1 MCDGSFRGR
10 PTERLPAM
18 QGIGNYRELHE
29 AHLMNK
35 AYWSILIVLGI
46 ATVIA
51 TIKAESDHRRE
62 QRELE
67 HLRRIANSQQE
78 GWL

>member
-1 MCDGSFRGR
+1 MKLC
-10 PTERLPAM
+10 
-18 QGIGNYRELHE
+18 
-29 AHLMNK
+29 
-35 AYWSILIVLGI
+35 WSILVVLGI

-67 HLRRIANSQQE
+67 QLRRIANNQEE

>member
-1 MCDGSFRGR
+1 MK
-10 PTERLPAM
+10 L
-18 QGIGNYRELHE
+18 
-29 AHLMNK
+29 
-35 AYWSILIVLGI
+35 YWSILIFLGI

-51 TIKAESDHRRE
+51 TIKAESDHRKE

-67 HLRRIANSQQE
+67 QLRRIANSQQE